1 MKKCQECGTELP
13 LEAKFCYN
21 CGAPQAEVGGQEQ
34 VVLEPGADLTQRIID
49 QFFPALRTRIKEEIG
64 EGQYARYAE
73 RVYESGFRDLLHR
86 RAGGIADKIE
96 QSHAEGLID
105 QQAIDYWIEKFN
117 SELLDYFLIRHCKDL
132 NPLPI
137 PEAILRYQDA
147 TWPALNLFQM
157 ALDYLDFARE
167 KEVVYTDF
175 LVMPMEKLKNASK
188 SFLFPAPKEKILLI
202 CDQSLF
208 GSCKEGFALTEKSLY
223 WKAHLEKPQQ
233 VAYDNIKSVVRS
245 KEWLMIND
253 SFFNVN
259 PGFNLKMMKL
269 LKKIKQL
276 QQSPI

>member
-1 MKKCQECGTELP
+1 MTLAW
-13 LEAKFCYN
+13 AKFCFN
-21 CGAPQAEVGGQEQ
+21 CGAPQPEVREQEQ

-49 QFFPALRTRIKEEIG
+49 QFFPALRIRIKEEMSGG
-64 EGQYARYAE
+64 EYARYAE

-86 RAGGIADKIE
+86 RADGIADKIE

-157 ALDYLDFARE
+157 ALDYLDFAYE

-175 LVMPMEKLKNASK
+175 LVMPMDKLKNASK

-208 GSCKEGFALTEKSLY
+208 GSCKEGFALTENALY

-233 VAYDNIKSVVRS
+233 VAYNNIKSVVRS
-245 KEWLMIND
+245 KEWLMINE

>member
-13 LEAKFCYN
+13 LEAKFCFN
-21 CGAPQAEVGGQEQ
+21 CGAPQPEIREQEQ

-49 QFFPALRTRIKEEIG
+49 QFFPALRIRIKEEMSGG
-64 EGQYARYAE
+64 EYARYAE

-157 ALDYLDFARE
+157 ALDYLDFAHE

-175 LVMPMEKLKNASK
+175 LIMPMDKLKNASK

-208 GSCKEGFALTEKSLY
+208 GSCKEGFALTENALY

-233 VAYDNIKSVVRS
+233 VAYSNIKSVVRS

-259 PGFNLKMMKL
+259 SGFNLKMMKL

>member
-1 MKKCQECGTELP
+1 MKKCQQCGTDLP
-13 LEAKFCYN
+13 VEAKFCFN
-21 CGAPQAEVGGQEQ
+21 CGAPQRELSGEEQ
-34 VVLEPGADLTQRIID
+34 VVFEPGTDLTQRIID
-49 QFFPALRTRIKEEIG
+49 QFFPALQTRVSEEMIG
-64 EGQYARYAE
+64 GDYARYAE

-117 SELLDYFLIRHCKDL
+117 SELLDYFLVRHCKDL

-147 TWPALNLFQM
+147 TWPALDLFQL
-157 ALDYLDFARE
+157 ALDYLDFAHE

-175 LVMPMEKLKNASK
+175 LVMPMDKLRNASK

-208 GSCKEGFALTEKSLY
+208 GSCKEGFALTENALY

-233 VAYDNIKSVVRS
+233 LAYNNIQQVKRS

-253 SFFNVN
+253 LFFNVN
-259 PGFNLKMMKL
+259 AGFNLKMMKF

>member
-157 ALDYLDFARE
+157 ALDYLDFAHE

>member
-202 CDQSLF
+202 CDQQRYNLA
-208 GSCKEGFALTEKSLY
+208 KRR
-223 WKAHLEKPQQ
+223 WKYYRL
-233 VAYDNIKSVVRS
+233 
-245 KEWLMIND
+245 
-253 SFFNVN
+253 
-259 PGFNLKMMKL
+259 
-269 LKKIKQL
+269 
-276 QQSPI
+276 

>member
-1 MKKCQECGTELP
+1 MKKCQECGTDLP
-13 LEAKFCYN
+13 AEAKFCFN
-21 CGAPQAEVGGQEQ
+21 CGARQHELPEQEQ
-34 VVLEPGADLTQRIID
+34 VVIEPGADLTQRIID
-49 QFFPALRTRIKEEIG
+49 QFFPALRVRIKEEMTGG
-64 EGQYARYAE
+64 EYAKYAE

-105 QQAIDYWIEKFN
+105 QLAIDYWIEKFN
-117 SELLDYFLIRHCKDL
+117 SELLDYFLIRHCQDL

-157 ALDYLDFARE
+157 TLDYLDFAHE

-188 SFLFPAPKEKILLI
+188 SFLFPASQEKILLI

-208 GSCKEGFALTEKSLY
+208 GSCKEGFALTESALY

-233 VAYDNIKSVVRS
+233 VAYSNIQTVTRS
-245 KEWLMIND
+245 KEWLMINE

>member
-1 MKKCQECGTELP
+1 MKKCQECGTDLP
-13 LEAKFCYN
+13 IAAKFCFN
-21 CGAPQAEVGGQEQ
+21 CGAPQQDLAGQEQ
-34 VVLEPGADLTQRIID
+34 VVFEPGTDLTQRIID
-49 QFFPALRTRIKEEIG
+49 QFFPALRTRLKEEMTG
-64 EGQYARYAE
+64 GDYARYAE

-86 RAGGIADKIE
+86 RAGGIAAKIE

-117 SELLDYFLIRHCKDL
+117 SELLDYFLIQHCQDL

-147 TWPALNLFQM
+147 TWPGLDLFQM

-175 LVMPMEKLKNASK
+175 LVMPMEKLRNASK
-188 SFLFPAPKEKILLI
+188 FFLFPAPNEKILLI

-208 GSCKEGFALTEKSLY
+208 GSCKEGFALTEHALY

-233 VAYDNIKSVVRS
+233 VAYNRIQHVERTKD
-245 KEWLMIND
+245 WLMINNA
-253 SFFNVN
+253 FFNVN
-259 PGFNLKMMKL
+259 PGFNLKMMKF
-269 LKKIKQL
+269 LKKLKQL